1 MLEKYF
7 HLRDNNTNIRTE
19 IIAGATTFLT
29 MAYILVVNP
38 SILHQAGM
46 NTGAVFTATAIASI
60 IGTLIMAL
68 YAKLPIAMAPGMG
81 LNAFFAFTVV
91 LAMGYTWE
99 FALTA
104 VFLEGILFIILT
116 FFNVRELIVD
126 AIPLSLKHAISV
138 GIGLFIAFIGLQGAG
153 IIVHDKATLVTLGN
167 LGSPSALICLF
178 GLVISA
184 LLLTLRVKGALLIGI
199 FSSTVLAVFMGNAA
213 LPHTA
218 LIQAPPSLAPTFLK
232 FEWTHVFSVNMLIV
246 LFTFL
251 FVDLFDTIGTLVG
264 VASQAGLLD
273 EKGRFPNVK
282 KALMAD
288 AFGTTVGAMLGT
300 STITAYIESAS
311 GVAEG
316 GRTGLTT
323 LVVAVLFALALF
335 LSPLFLMVPAAATAP
350 VLILVGTFMMEPVT
364 KIPFSDYTESIPAF
378 LAIIM
383 MPLTYSIAEGI
394 AFGMISFVIL
404 KAFTGRHKEVTLVMY
419 ILAVLFMLKFFV

>member
-1 MLEKYF
+1 MIEKYF
-7 HLRDNNTNIRTE
+7 HLRANNTNIRTE
-19 IIAGATTFLT
+19 IIAGVTTFLT

-38 SILHQAGM
+38 SILGKAGM
-46 NTGAVFTATAIASI
+46 DTSAVFTATAIASI

-138 GIGLFIAFIGLQGAG
+138 GIGLFIAFIGLQSAG
-153 IIVHDKATLVTLGN
+153 IIVHDNATLVTLGN
-167 LGSPSALICLF
+167 LGSPSALICLL

-184 LLLTLRVKGALLIGI
+184 ILLALRVKGALLIGI
-199 FSSTVLAVFMGNAA
+199 ISSTTLAIFMGNAS

-218 LIQAPPSLAPTFLK
+218 LVQLPPSLSPTFLK
-232 FEWTHVFSVNMLIV
+232 FEWAHVLSVNMAIV

-273 EKGRFPNVK
+273 KKGRFPNVK

-288 AFGTTVGAMLGT
+288 AISTTAGAMLGT
-300 STITAYIESAS
+300 STITAYIESAA

-323 LVVAVLFALALF
+323 LVVAALFVLSLF

-378 LAIIM
+378 LTIIM

-394 AFGMISFVIL
+394 AFGMISYVIL
-404 KAFTGRHKEVTLVMY
+404 KALTGHHKEITLVMY
-419 ILAVLFMLKFFV
+419 ILAALFTLKFFV

>member
-1 MLEKYF
+1 MFEKYF
-7 HLRDNNTNIRTE
+7 QLAKNHTNVRTE
-19 IIAGATTFLT
+19 VVAGITTFLT

-38 SILHQAGM
+38 SILSKAGM
-46 NTGAVFTATAIASI
+46 DTGAVFTATALSALL
-60 IGTLIMAL
+60 GTLIMAL

-116 FFNVRELIVD
+116 LFNVRELIVD
-126 AIPLSLKHAISV
+126 AIPLSQKHAISV
-138 GIGLFIAFIGLQGAG
+138 GIGLFIAFIGLQDAG

-167 LGSPSALICLF
+167 LGSPAAVICLF
-178 GLVISA
+178 GLVVSSV
-184 LLLTLRVKGALLIGI
+184 LLTLRVKGALLIGI
-199 FSSTVLAVFMGNAA
+199 FASTLLALFMGKTA
-213 LPHTA
+213 LPHGTWV
-218 LIQAPPSLAPTFLK
+218 QTPPSLAPTFLK
-232 FEWTHVFSVNMLIV
+232 FEWKHVFSVDMVIV

-264 VASQAGLLD
+264 VASQAGMLD

-288 AFGTTVGAMLGT
+288 AISTTAGAILGT
-300 STITAYIESAS
+300 STNTAYIESAA

-323 LVVAVLFALALF
+323 LVVSALF
-335 LSPLFLMVPAAATAP
+335 VLSLFLAPLFLMVPTAATAP

-378 LAIIM
+378 LAILM

-394 AFGMISFVIL
+394 AFGMISYVIL
-404 KAFTGRHKEVTLVMY
+404 KVLSGRHKELNWLMV
-419 ILAVLFMLKFFV
+419 ILAALFVLKFVM

>member
-1 MLEKYF
+1 MFEKYF
-7 HLRDNNTNIRTE
+7 RLQANHTNVRTE

-38 SILHQAGM
+38 SILAKAGM
-46 NTGAVFTATAIASI
+46 DTGAVFTATAVAAIV
-60 IGTLIMAL
+60 GTLIMAL

-126 AIPLSLKHAISV
+126 AIPLSQKHAISV
-138 GIGLFIAFIGLQGAG
+138 GIGLFIAFIGLQDAG
-153 IIVHDKATLVTLGN
+153 IIVHDNATLVTLGN
-167 LGSPSALICLF
+167 LGSPTAIICLF

-199 FSSTVLAVFMGNAA
+199 FSSTVLAIFMGDAS

-218 LIQAPPSLAPTFLK
+218 LVQAPPSLAPTFLK
-232 FEWTHVFSVNMLIV
+232 FEWTHVFSADMAIV

-273 EKGRFPNVK
+273 KKGRFPNVK

-300 STITAYIESAS
+300 STITAYIESAA

-323 LVVAVLFALALF
+323 LVVAVLFVLALF
-335 LSPLFLMVPAAATAP
+335 LSPLFLMVPTAATAP

-394 AFGMISFVIL
+394 AFGMISYVIL
-404 KAFTGRHKEVTLVMY
+404 KAFTGRRKEVTLVMY
-419 ILAVLFMLKFFV
+419 ILAALFMLKFFV